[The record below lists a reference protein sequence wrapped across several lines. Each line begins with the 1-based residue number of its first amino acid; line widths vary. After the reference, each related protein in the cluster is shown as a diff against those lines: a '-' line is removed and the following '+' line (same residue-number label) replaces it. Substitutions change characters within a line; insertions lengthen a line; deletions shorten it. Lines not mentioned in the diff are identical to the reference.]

1 MSVYTSG
8 SDESK
13 TNKRKPK
20 VAGRKSGTTLDK
32 TPPAKRSQTQVGKVS
47 MPSTASG
54 SDAKKTR
61 MSDMSDVVR
70 MNEET
75 SFVDQED

>member
-1 MSVYTSG
+1 
-8 SDESK
+8 
-13 TNKRKPK
+13 
-20 VAGRKSGTTLDK
+20 
-32 TPPAKRSQTQVGKVS
+32 

-54 SDAKKTR
+54 SDAKKSR